1 MHWHGDDLVGT
12 VEVLPT
18 PAGMMLQDLVMAG
31 MELGVQMRAYATWAK
46 ADSGPAAGERRVKSV
61 EIVTWDFVPQHHLQQ
76 ETYVVPTKRKVE
88 GAPVGYR
95 AQVMAARGAL
105 IKGIHAVKRWKR
117 KALKAR
123 AASRKPM
130 ALKAKDMRLKDVW
143 LATHQTMPL

>member
-1 MHWHGDDLVGT
+1 
-12 VEVLPT
+12 
-18 PAGMMLQDLVMAG
+18 

-46 ADSGPAAGERRVKSV
+46 ADSGPAAGEKSV

-130 ALKAKDMRLKDVW
+130 ALKA
-143 LATHQTMPL
+143 